1 MQPPQCHSA
10 ASPCLAS
17 SARVPLT
24 PQYHAPP
31 PRQQPSV
38 QSSVE
43 LVQSAYAVLYNVHA
57 RATQLVDEAEAYL
70 TGAYGAT
77 LTATPRAR
85 AQPSKDTASTHHSA
99 ASAAAESLLQRCL
112 EMQALLQPEG
122 GNAAASPS
130 PANHLASALS
140 LLAECLP
147 SDWKALLVVQ
157 PEEGRAGGVGVA
169 AASAQEAPATA
180 PTQEEAASAAD
191 GNGVSGE
198 GTSVS
203 STKRGASK
211 PAVATFAVCPSDLVQ
226 LGLLLRRQWTLQR
239 DLDLLVVA
247 LRDIC
252 AVFAAGRAAA
262 SSVDNLRVSALE
274 DVPPP
279 LMTVAVILA
288 MLQLPRTSAML
299 EVHEERM
306 RAERLPVGGG
316 ADATPP
322 YPYPCVATVLPVW
335 LWRASYATTWRCGE
349 SPSVP
354 SASRTTAAPV
364 KAVVSALASALQIT
378 KQLFKW
384 EAHVA
389 RYVSIVLEAP
399 PSGSL
404 QQQQQQDNAP
414 SGVGSRSAAG
424 AAPPLHVSDKD
435 FLFDVQA
442 DMSLERGACN
452 EVQLLW
458 LTAAAAVVAA
468 AAEADVSCGGALDMS
483 SGALASSRVRK
494 RCDKVEQTLRA
505 IWSTSAVARALLPG
519 VLLLLGCSAARRR
532 SGPEKPT
539 SEAQSRGMH
548 YWMEAYS
555 LGRQVLGSAHPVVAA
570 AAALLPNSAVSASGE
585 RQAPTSAPASR
596 TAAHLRALTAAPSNA
611 RNSVTARISGEDPP
625 LLLHP
630 LPPPP
635 PQQQQ
640 LMPAGTLTRLPP
652 LPPLTLSGPEPSRL
666 APAPSSSALLCSLR
680 SVPTS
685 TAMVRSSRSGPPL
698 PLGRTPTLPLTVSST
713 AAAAD
718 GVANLFRRPSPQSSL
733 AASRL
738 PCSRSLRHCYRLQRP
753 ADAFTLRSDVKDAVL
768 LADDKE
774 RAKKKDAARRRRER
788 KNQPQ
793 SPTAALLLSAISPKS
808 AGAAGVL
815 ASGDDADGS
824 TRRQTRRDR
833 NFLPAPGAPASKL
846 GAAVSPTLPQPKVE
860 LESQQ
865 QQDQDQDQD
874 QEGLQEPQQSERS
887 EGAPVDLGATLK
899 GVQTVK
905 PEAEQRQDS
914 GDGDGSAADAEAGG
928 APAPP
933 TTNAAVTAD
942 QHRGSICTGRLSG
955 SNHMQLRGDGSAPR
969 THVVD
974 AAGAVEENV
983 EEEEE
988 EEEEETLPERNAR
1001 FQREIIKY
1009 YAELNERRAR
1019 AALTLQRAWR
1029 SSKARQILYAYR
1041 QALYQYV
1048 YTIQKAA
1055 ALAIDG
1061 LLSCAV
1067 EQRRRQAALHARAV
1081 SDARRRDQEQREVSA
1096 AQRLTRTVRQWL
1108 QRQRE
1113 RRRLR
1118 KELGIAHDARLR
1130 LYAITA
1136 VKVQQWW
1143 RRVVV
1148 EKAYWRRRTAEV
1160 EEQRRLQAEV
1170 ERQAHAAVTI
1180 QKRVRG
1186 IQARRC
1192 VAQLRETRKAEELT
1206 LRRRRDAAATAL
1218 TIVLQEYVLRQ
1229 GRLHRE
1235 ALAREESRAEAAQCI
1250 AVGWRC
1256 CVERRR
1262 LELAVERAR
1271 QLRTSSTCIQRVWR
1285 RYAAGRQ
1292 RRYLRQLRRTLQE
1305 ERLSREAHTYEVIRL
1320 LQCFGRSAQAQLL
1333 VRRLKARQGRTFME
1347 NLFLIQAAGRGA
1359 LTRAEMGRMHVAEQA
1374 RQRAEAAALETWRWR
1389 AICLLQA
1396 LLRAHASAALVQQ
1409 QRRTMLAEKLVVRT
1423 TAAHEMRA
1431 DAAATV
1437 LQRAVRRHRMQRR
1450 TAAAEAEAAAA
1461 LAFLSA
1467 MARRLQQAWRAFAA
1481 RRERR
1486 YRAAAVA
1493 QCARKRLEREEVWQL
1508 VWQDQF
1514 TELDMLCMLERQYI
1528 EEQQHVKRVRLYK
1541 YLCDPNGA
1549 TNDDCGT
1556 QTPGAFNA
1564 DADLL
1569 KWATLYDE

>member
-1 MQPPQCHSA
+1 MQPLQRHSA

-17 SARVPLT
+17 SARVPLA
-24 PQYHAPP
+24 PRYHAQP
-31 PRQQPSV
+31 PRQQPSA
-38 QSSVE
+38 QSNLG
-43 LVQSAYAVLYNVHA
+43 LVQSAYAVLHDVHA

-85 AQPSKDTASTHHSA
+85 AQPSKDTASKHDNA

-122 GNAAASPS
+122 GNAAVSPS
-130 PANHLASALS
+130 PATHLVSALS

-157 PEEGRAGGVGVA
+157 PEEARAGGVGVG
-169 AASAQEAPATA
+169 AASAQEASATA
-180 PTQEEAASAAD
+180 PTQEEDASGAD
-191 GNGVSGE
+191 SSGVSGE
-198 GTSVS
+198 GTSAS

-211 PAVATFAVCPSDLVQ
+211 PAVASFTVCPSDLVR

-239 DLDLLVVA
+239 DLGLLVVA

-252 AVFAAGRAAA
+252 AVFAAGKAAA
-262 SSVDNLRVSALE
+262 NSVDNLRASAAE

-279 LMTVAVILA
+279 LMTVAVTLA
-288 MLQLPRTSAML
+288 MLQLPRTPAML
-299 EVHEERM
+299 EVHGERM

-316 ADATPP
+316 ADATPT
-322 YPYPCVATVLPVW
+322 YPYPCVVTVLPVW
-335 LWRASYATTWRCGE
+335 LSHASYAAKWRCGE
-349 SPSVP
+349 GANVP

-364 KAVVSALASALQIT
+364 KAVVSALASALQKT

-384 EAHVA
+384 EAHLA

-399 PSGSL
+399 PAGSL
-404 QQQQQQDNAP
+404 QPQPQQGNAP
-414 SGVGSRSAAG
+414 SGVGSLSAAG
-424 AAPPLHVSDKD
+424 AAPPPHASDKD
-435 FLFDVQA
+435 FLCDVQA

-468 AAEADVSCGGALDMS
+468 AAEADAFCGGALDMG
-483 SGALASSRVRK
+483 SGALASPGVRK
-494 RCDKVEQTLRA
+494 RCDKVERTLRA
-505 IWSTSAVARALLPG
+505 ICSTSAVARALLPG

-539 SEAQSRGMH
+539 SDAQSRGLH
-548 YWMEAYS
+548 CWMEAYS
-555 LGRQVLGSAHPVVAA
+555 LGQQVLGSAHPVVAA
-570 AAALLPNSAVSASGE
+570 AAALLPNSAVAASGE
-585 RQAPTSAPASR
+585 RQAPPSAPASR
-596 TAAHLRALTAAPSNA
+596 TAAHLRAFTAAPSNA
-611 RNSVTARISGEDPP
+611 RNSVMARISGEDAP
-625 LLLHP
+625 LPLHP
-630 LPPPP
+630 LS

-640 LMPAGTLTRLPP
+640 QRMPTGTLTRLPP

-666 APAPSSSALLCSLR
+666 APAPSSPALSWSLK

-685 TAMVRSSRSGPPL
+685 TATARSSKSGPPL
-698 PLGRTPTLPLTVSST
+698 PLGRTLTLPFTISST

-718 GVANLFRRPSPQSSL
+718 GVARPFRRPSPQSSL
-733 AASRL
+733 SASRL

-753 ADAFTLRSDVKDAVL
+753 ADAFTLRSDVKDAVW

-774 RAKKKDAARRRRER
+774 SAKKKNAARRRRER
-788 KNQPQ
+788 KDQLQ
-793 SPTAALLLSAISPKS
+793 SPTAALLLSAISPRS
-808 AGAAGVL
+808 AGAAGTL
-815 ASGDDADGS
+815 ASGVDADGS
-824 TRRQTRRDR
+824 TRRQTKRDR
-833 NFLPAPGAPASKL
+833 NFLPAPGAPTSPPD
-846 GAAVSPTLPQPKVE
+846 AAVSPTLPQPKVE

-865 QQDQDQDQD
+865 QQQQQQQDQA
-874 QEGLQEPQQSERS
+874 GVQEPQQGELS
-887 EGAPVDLGATLK
+887 EGAPLNLGATVK
-899 GVQTVK
+899 GVQTVET
-905 PEAEQRQDS
+905 EAEQQHNS
-914 GDGDGSAADAEAGG
+914 GDGGGSAADAEAGG

-933 TTNAAVTAD
+933 TANSTFTAY
-942 QHRGSICTGRLSG
+942 QHRGFICTSRLSG
-955 SNHMQLRGDGSAPR
+955 SSQMQLRGDGGALH

-974 AAGAVEENV
+974 TAGAVEENAK

-1019 AALTLQRAWR
+1019 AAMTLQRAWR

-1048 YTIQKAA
+1048 YAIQKAA
-1055 ALAIDG
+1055 ALAIEG

-1067 EQRRRQAALHARAV
+1067 EQRRRQEALHARAV
-1081 SDARRRDQEQREVSA
+1081 ADARRRDQEQREVSA
-1096 AQRLTRTVRQWL
+1096 AQKLTRAARQWL

-1130 LYAITA
+1130 LCAINA

-1160 EEQRRLQAEV
+1160 KEQRRLQAEAG
-1170 ERQAHAAVTI
+1170 RQAHAAATI

-1192 VAQLRETRKAEELT
+1192 VAQLREARKAEELA
-1206 LRRRRDAAATAL
+1206 LRRRRDAATTVL
-1218 TIVLQEYVLRQ
+1218 MIVLQEYVLRQ

-1235 ALAREESRAEAAQCI
+1235 ALALEESRAEAAQRI
-1250 AVGWRC
+1250 AVGWRR

-1271 QLRTSSTCIQRVWR
+1271 QLRTSSTRIQRAWR

-1292 RRYLRQLRRTLQE
+1292 RRYLRQLRHTLQE

-1347 NLFLIQAAGRGA
+1347 NLFLVQAAGRGA

-1374 RQRAEAAALETWRWR
+1374 RQRAEAAALETRRWR

-1409 QRRTMLAEKLVVRT
+1409 RRRTMLAEKLVVRT
-1423 TAAHEMRA
+1423 TAAREMRA
-1431 DAAATV
+1431 DAAARV
-1437 LQRAVRRHRMQRR
+1437 LQRAVRRYRMQQR

-1467 MARRLQQAWRAFAA
+1467 MAHRLQQAWRAFAA
-1481 RRERR
+1481 RCERR

-1508 VWQDQF
+1508 VWHDQF
-1514 TELDMLCMLERQYI
+1514 TELDMLCVLERQYI
-1528 EEQQHVKRVRLYK
+1528 EEQQHVERVRLYN
-1541 YLCDPNGA
+1541 YLCDPNSA
-1549 TNDDCGT
+1549 TNDGCCA
-1556 QTPGAFNA
+1556 QAPGAFNA